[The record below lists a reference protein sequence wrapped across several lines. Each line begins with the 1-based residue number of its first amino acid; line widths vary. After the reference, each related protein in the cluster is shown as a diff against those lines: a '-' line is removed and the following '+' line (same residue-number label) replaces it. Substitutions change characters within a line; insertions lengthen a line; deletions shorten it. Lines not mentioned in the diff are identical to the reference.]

1 MATADLVVNDE
12 KSSSDEAFSGSGKS
26 KDADEDLEPILT
38 EAQCNRVLRK
48 IDIHILPFVSLLY
61 LLSFLCVVF
70 V

>member
-26 KDADEDLEPILT
+26 KDADEDLGPILT